1 MPVQPIPCRNTLSN
15 FSFLPYLYVKQVVR
29 NPIHLRHCPGTRHA
43 DVHAA
48 TSLPMA
54 EWIQQHFFPQ
64 DSVDGVHM
72 YLRKWAHFIVY
83 FKESGL
89 LVLAMKNVM
98 KAWKAACAVFGLCT
112 ILAIADEAHK
122 VLIVGRHC
130 QWDEAGINIVGVIM
144 GVLLT
149 WSILWLIRWARGTL
163 ED

>member
-1 MPVQPIPCRNTLSN
+1 MKSN
-15 FSFLPYLYVKQVVR
+15 KKTNREKNRKLTMISFLPAIIWLLLLLVLSSQ
-29 NPIHLRHCPGTRHA
+29 NGPQT
-43 DVHAA
+43 AA

-54 EWIQQHFFPQ
+54 EWIQQRFFPQ
-64 DSVDGVHM
+64 DSVDYV
-72 YLRKWAHFIVY
+72 RKRAHFIVY
-83 FKESGL
+83 FIESGL

-149 WSILWLIRWARGTL
+149 SSILWLIRWARGTP

>member
-1 MPVQPIPCRNTLSN
+1 
-15 FSFLPYLYVKQVVR
+15 
-29 NPIHLRHCPGTRHA
+29 
-43 DVHAA
+43 
-48 TSLPMA
+48 
-54 EWIQQHFFPQ
+54 
-64 DSVDGVHM
+64 
-72 YLRKWAHFIVY
+72 
-83 FKESGL
+83 
-89 LVLAMKNVM
+89 MKNVM

-149 WSILWLIRWARGTL
+149 WSILWLVRWAKGTL

>member
-1 MPVQPIPCRNTLSN
+1 MKSN
-15 FSFLPYLYVKQVVR
+15 KKTNSEKNKKLTMISFLPAIIWLILLLVLSSQ
-29 NPIHLRHCPGTRHA
+29 NG
-43 DVHAA
+43 
-48 TSLPMA
+48 
-54 EWIQQHFFPQ
+54 PQ
-64 DSVDGVHM
+64 T
-72 YLRKWAHFIVY
+72 
-83 FKESGL
+83 SGL

-98 KAWKAACAVFGLCT
+98 KAWKAACVVFGLCT

-149 WSILWLIRWARGTL
+149 WSILWLVRWARGTL

>member
-1 MPVQPIPCRNTLSN
+1 MANPS
-15 FSFLPYLYVKQVVR
+15 FSFVKPEWTTDSSNQS
-29 NPIHLRHCPGTRHA
+29 A
-43 DVHAA
+43 DGRMDPTA
-48 TSLPMA
+48 L
-54 EWIQQHFFPQ
+54 FPQ
-64 DSVDGVHM
+64 DSVDYVHM

-83 FKESGL
+83 FIESGL

>member
-1 MPVQPIPCRNTLSN
+1 MADPS
-15 FSFLPYLYVKQVVR
+15 FSFVKPEWTTDSGNQS
-29 NPIHLRHCPGTRHA
+29 A
-43 DVHAA
+43 DGRMDPTA
-48 TSLPMA
+48 L
-54 EWIQQHFFPQ
+54 FPQ
-64 DSVDGVHM
+64 ESVDYVHM

-83 FKESGL
+83 FIESGL
-89 LVLAMKNVM
+89 LVLAMKNAM

>member
-1 MPVQPIPCRNTLSN
+1 LADPS
-15 FSFLPYLYVKQVVR
+15 FSFVKPEWTTDSGNQSADGRMDPTALFSTGQCGLCAYVSEKM
-29 NPIHLRHCPGTRHA
+29 GT
-43 DVHAA
+43 
-48 TSLPMA
+48 L
-54 EWIQQHFFPQ
+54 
-64 DSVDGVHM
+64 
-72 YLRKWAHFIVY
+72 IVY
-83 FKESGL
+83 FIESGL

>member
-1 MPVQPIPCRNTLSN
+1 MI
-15 FSFLPYLYVKQVVR
+15 SFLPAIIWLILLLVLSSQ
-29 NPIHLRHCPGTRHA
+29 NGPQT
-43 DVHAA
+43 AA

-64 DSVDGVHM
+64 DSVDYVHM

-83 FKESGL
+83 FIESGL
-89 LVLAMKNVM
+89 LV
-98 KAWKAACAVFGLCT
+98 
-112 ILAIADEAHK
+112 LAIADEAHK

>member
-1 MPVQPIPCRNTLSN
+1 MI
-15 FSFLPYLYVKQVVR
+15 SFLPAIIWLILLPGFVKPEWTTDSGNQSADGRMDPTALFSTGQCGLCAYVSEKMGTLYR
-29 NPIHLRHCPGTRHA
+29 LFHRIRIIG
-43 DVHAA
+43 
-48 TSLPMA
+48 S
-54 EWIQQHFFPQ
+54 
-64 DSVDGVHM
+64 
-72 YLRKWAHFIVY
+72 
-83 FKESGL
+83 
-89 LVLAMKNVM
+89 AMKNVM